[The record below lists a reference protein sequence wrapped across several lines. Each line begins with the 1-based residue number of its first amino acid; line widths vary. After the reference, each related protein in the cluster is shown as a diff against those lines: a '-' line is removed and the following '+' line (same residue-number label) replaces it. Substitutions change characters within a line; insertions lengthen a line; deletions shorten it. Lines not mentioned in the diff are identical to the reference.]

1 MLSGKKKLRC
11 HVSEC
16 CVLGARALSLSLLM
30 QLNTLLAQPP
40 HIVTQGEILHK
51 LLTTAEELGTT
62 SATCNTVLR
71 RYTSGNRMNINAVTI
86 VL

>member
-1 MLSGKKKLRC
+1 MFLVHELS
-11 HVSEC
+11 
-16 CVLGARALSLSLLM
+16 LSLSLLM
-30 QLNTLLAQPP
+30 QLNTLLAQPL

-71 RYTSGNRMNINAVTI
+71 RCGGGNRMNINAVTI